1 MGLAKWKKR
10 FLDMNTGVSKIT
22 IAEDVAQN
30 YIQRET
36 DTKKRVS
43 LDDRLVRILNVK
55 TLGSEV
61 AEVLKPKMHQFEQMT
76 PMEYQ
81 TQLNMVINVFQSLK
95 EKETRNAIR
104 MVYQDA
110 IRVLQAETVSAEL
123 LEEFRVML
131 LQG

>member
-22 IAEDVAQN
+22 IAEDVTQN
-30 YIQRET
+30 CIQREI
-36 DTKKRVS
+36 DIKKTVS

-61 AEVLKPKMHQFEQMT
+61 AEVLKPKLQQFEQMT

-81 TQLNMVINVFQSLK
+81 NQLKKVIEMFQFLK
-95 EKETRNAIR
+95 KKETRNAIR
-104 MVYQDA
+104 MLYQDA
-110 IRVLQAETVSAEL
+110 IHVLQAETVSAEL
-123 LEEFRVML
+123 LEEFRIML

>member
-1 MGLAKWKKR
+1 MGLANWKKR

-30 YIQRET
+30 CIQREA
-36 DTKKRVS
+36 DTKQPVS
-43 LDDRLVRILNVK
+43 LDNRLVRILNVK

-61 AEVLKPKMHQFEQMT
+61 SEVLKPKLQQFEQMT

-81 TQLNMVINVFQSLK
+81 NHLK
-95 EKETRNAIR
+95 EVIEMFQLLKKKETRN
-104 MVYQDA
+104 A

-123 LEEFRVML
+123 LGEFRIML

>member
-1 MGLAKWKKR
+1 MGLANWKKR

-22 IAEDVAQN
+22 IAEDVAKN
-30 YIQRET
+30 CIQRET
-36 DTKKRVS
+36 DTKQPVA
-43 LDDRLVRILNVK
+43 LDNRLVRILNVK

-61 AEVLKPKMHQFEQMT
+61 AEVLKPRLQPFEQMT

-81 TQLNMVINVFQSLK
+81 NHLKALIEMFQLLK
-95 EKETRNAIR
+95 KKETRNAIR
-104 MVYQDA
+104 MLYQDA

-123 LEEFRVML
+123 LEEFRIML

>member
-1 MGLAKWKKR
+1 MALANWKKR

-22 IAEDVAQN
+22 IAEEIAHN
-30 YIQRET
+30 FIQKKKEE
-36 DTKKRVS
+36 DTATA

-61 AEVLKPKMHQFEQMT
+61 GEELKPEMQPFEQLT
-76 PMEYQ
+76 PLEYQ
-81 TQLNMVINVFQSLK
+81 KTLQNLIARLQELK
-95 EKETRNAIR
+95 KAESRSAIKLL
-104 MVYQDA
+104 YQDA

-123 LEEFRVML
+123 LEEFRIML

>member
-1 MGLAKWKKR
+1 MALANWKKR

-22 IAEDVAQN
+22 IAEEIAHN
-30 YIQRET
+30 FIQ
-36 DTKKRVS
+36 KKKEESAVTA

-61 AEVLKPKMHQFEQMT
+61 AEVLKPELQSFEQLT
-76 PMEYQ
+76 PLEYQ
-81 TQLNMVINVFQSLK
+81 QTLQNLIARLQELK
-95 EKETRNAIR
+95 KAESRNAIKLL
-104 MVYQDA
+104 YQDA

-123 LEEFRVML
+123 LEEFRIML

>member
-22 IAEDVAQN
+22 IAENVTQN
-30 YIQRET
+30 CIQRET
-36 DTKKRVS
+36 DAKKTVS

-61 AEVLKPKMHQFEQMT
+61 AEVLKPKLQRFEQMT

-81 TQLNMVINVFQSLK
+81 NQLKDMIEIFQMLK
-95 EKETRNAIR
+95 KKETRNAIR
-104 MVYQDA
+104 MIYQDA

>member
-1 MGLAKWKKR
+1 MGLANWKKR

-22 IAEDVAQN
+22 IAEEITHN
-30 YIQRET
+30 FIQKKKEENT
-36 DTKKRVS
+36 DAS

-61 AEVLKPKMHQFEQMT
+61 VEVLKPEMQSFENMT
-76 PMEYQ
+76 PLEYQ
-81 TQLNMVINVFQSLK
+81 QMLQDLITRLQDLK
-95 EKETRNAIR
+95 KAESRNPIR
-104 MVYQDA
+104 LLYQDA

-123 LEEFRVML
+123 LEEFRIML

>member
-81 TQLNMVINVFQSLK
+81 TQLNMVINVFQALK